1 MSPTILRIL
10 IAGVLA
16 FHGVGHAM
24 GIIPALQLPF
34 FEGQTGAWAKNWSS
48 RSWLLTPLLGEATSR
63 FLSIILFAVPLIGF
77 IAAALGLMGWLVPYE
92 WWRLLAIVSAVISL
106 VALALFWKAFIYLFP
121 HKVGA
126 IAVNVAVLV
135 CLFWANWPSEADIGY

>member
-1 MSPTILRIL
+1 MSPAILRII

-24 GIIPALQLPF
+24 GIIPALKSRF
-34 FEGQTGAWAKNWSS
+34 FESQTGAWAQNWSS
-48 RSWLLTPLLGEATSR
+48 HSWLLSPLLGDTASR
-63 FLSIILFAVPLIGF
+63 IISVVLFLVPLIGF
-77 IAAALGLMGWLVPYE
+77 VGAALGLMGWLVPHE
-92 WWRLLAIVSAVISL
+92 SWRTLAVVSAVISL
-106 VALALFWKAFIYLFP
+106 VALSLFWNAFIYLFP

-135 CLFWANWPSEADIGY
+135 GLLWANRPY

>member
-1 MSPTILRIL
+1 MSPTLLRII

-24 GIIPALQLPF
+24 GIIPALQLRF
-34 FEGQTGAWAKNWSS
+34 FQNQTGAWAQNWSS
-48 RSWLLTPLLGEATSR
+48 HSWLLTPLLGDAISR
-63 FLSIILFAVPLIGF
+63 ILAIILFVVPLIGF
-77 IAAALGLMGWLVPYE
+77 VGSALGLMGWLVPHE
-92 WWRLLAIVSAVISL
+92 WWQMLAIVSAVVSL
-106 VALALFWKAFIYLFP
+106 IALVLFWNAFIYLFP

-135 CLFWANWPSEADIGY
+135 GLLWANWPSEADIGF

>member
-1 MSPTILRIL
+1 MSPILLRMI

-24 GIIPALQLPF
+24 GIIPALQLRF
-34 FEGQTGAWAKNWSS
+34 FQNQTGAWAQIWSS
-48 RSWLLTPLLGEATSR
+48 YSWSLTPLLGDAISR
-63 FLSIILFAVPLIGF
+63 ILAVILFAVPLIGF
-77 IAAALGLMGWLVPYE
+77 LGAALGLMGWLVPHE
-92 WWRLLAIVSAVISL
+92 WWQMLAIVSAVISL
-106 VALALFWKAFIYLFP
+106 MALALFWNAFIYLFP

-135 CLFWANWPSEADIGY
+135 GLLWANWPSEADIGF

>member
-1 MSPTILRIL
+1 MSPIFLRII

-34 FEGQTGAWAKNWSS
+34 FQNQSGAWAQNWSS
-48 RSWLLTPLLGEATSR
+48 RSWLLTPLLGDAISR
-63 FLSIILFAVPLIGF
+63 IIAIILFAVPLLGF
-77 IAAALGLMGWLVPYE
+77 LGAALGLMGWLVPYE
-92 WWRLLAIVSAVISL
+92 WWRSLAIVSAVVSL
-106 VALALFWKAFIYLFP
+106 IALGLFWNAFIYLFP

-135 CLFWANWPSEADIGY
+135 GLLGANWPSEADIGY

>member
-1 MSPTILRIL
+1 MTPTILRII

-24 GIIPALQLPF
+24 GIIPALQLRF
-34 FEGQTGAWAKNWSS
+34 FQNQTGAWAQNWSS
-48 RSWLLTPLLGEATSR
+48 HSWLMTPLLGDTASR
-63 FLSIILFAVPLIGF
+63 IISIILFAVPLIGF
-77 IAAALGLMGWLVPYE
+77 TAAALGLMGWLVPHE
-92 WWRLLAIVSAVISL
+92 WWRTLAIGSAVISL
-106 VALALFWKAFIYLFP
+106 VALALFWNAFIYLFP

-135 CLFWANWPSEADIGY
+135 GLLWANWPSEADIGY

>member
-1 MSPTILRIL
+1 MSPILLRVI

-24 GIIPALQLPF
+24 GIIPALQLHF
-34 FEGQTGAWAKNWSS
+34 FQNQTGTWAQNWSS
-48 RSWLLTPLLGEATSR
+48 HSRLLTPLLGETISR
-63 FLSIILFAVPLIGF
+63 IIAIILFAVSLIGF
-77 IAAALGLMGWLVPYE
+77 VGSALGLMGWLVPHE
-92 WWRLLAIVSAVISL
+92 WWRQLAIVSAVVSL
-106 VALALFWKAFIYLFP
+106 VALTLFWNAFIYLFP

-135 CLFWANWPSEADIGY
+135 GLLWANWPSEADIGY